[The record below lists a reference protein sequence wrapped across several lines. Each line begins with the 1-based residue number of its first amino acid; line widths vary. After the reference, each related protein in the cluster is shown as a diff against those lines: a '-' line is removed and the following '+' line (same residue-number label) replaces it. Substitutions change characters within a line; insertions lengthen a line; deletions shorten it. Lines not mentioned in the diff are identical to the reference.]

1 MEDTIRV
8 ADTVGGRGGGSFARE
23 QCQGRHFP
31 LADSILGTDPGGQ
44 FLRGHYSLWHRNARE
59 RRNRKPGTLE
69 RRNKK
74 KLERYNIDKENQERE

>member
-1 MEDTIRV
+1 MEETIRV
-8 ADTVGGRGGGSFARE
+8 ADTVGGGSFAGE

-59 RRNRKPGTLE
+59 RWNRKHAGTLE
-69 RRNKK
+69 RRNIK
-74 KLERYNIDKENQERE
+74 KLERYNIDKENQKRKG